1 MFPWEREQK
10 LVGRVAK
17 KATPLSDVDS
27 REHFFFKKGLQPGEQ
42 EAALEATK
50 SF

>member
-27 REHFFFKKGLQPGEQ
+27 REHFFQKGPPARG
-42 EAALEATK
+42 TGGCIRGY
-50 SF
+50 